1 LLLKKCWLSFAKR
14 QVERRERAAAVAGFR
29 LVPYPGPMDHNG
41 SDPSFRYI
49 DPSCLGPLNVAIAK
63 VNFSVR
69 CKEMPVLVETQHVS
83 YTPFLT
89 EKAVSGA
96 GSFIID
102 IVLNTKE
109 FPSTEALTEIFE
121 DCGSWAMFMN
131 GEEHYLVINPSLAGG
146 PESIV
151 RFNPRF
157 EKAVVYCG
165 DMNIVEVAGRK
176 MVRNPVAH
184 PVDQLLVMYMLADR
198 EGALIHSS
206 GIDFHGRGYMLSGR
220 SGAGKSTISR
230 RFVSAGHEVL
240 SDDRIVVRKIDGE
253 LRMFGTPWSGEA
265 GIAGNKDLPLH
276 GIFFLHQG
284 VENLIKKITP
294 AEAIERLIPVTSIP
308 WYDKSVLS
316 KVLTFCEEI
325 VSACPAYDLVFRRDI
340 DVTDVFEN
348 FIPK

>member
-1 LLLKKCWLSFAKR
+1 
-14 QVERRERAAAVAGFR
+14 
-29 LVPYPGPMDHNG
+29 MDHSG
-41 SDPSFRYI
+41 SGPSFRYS
-49 DPSCLGPLNVAIAK
+49 DPGCLGPLNIAIAK
-63 VNFSVR
+63 VNFSVH
-69 CKEMPVLVETQHVS
+69 CNDMPVLVETQHAS
-83 YTPFLT
+83 YAPFLT

-96 GSFIID
+96 GSLTID
-102 IVLNTKE
+102 VVLETKE

-131 GEEHYLVINPSLAGG
+131 GDEHYLVINPSLAGG

-165 DMNIVEVAGRK
+165 DMDIVEVAGKK
-176 MVRNPVAH
+176 MVRNPVTH

-220 SGAGKSTISR
+220 SGAGKSTLSR
-230 RFVSAGHEVL
+230 KFALAGHEVL

-276 GIFFLHQG
+276 GIFFLHHG

-316 KVLTFCEEI
+316 KILTFCEEI
-325 VSACPAYDLVFRRDI
+325 VSVCPAYDLVFRRDI
-340 DVTDVFEN
+340 DVRNVFEN
-348 FIPK
+348 LIPK

>member
-1 LLLKKCWLSFAKR
+1 MDRNGCGLSFR
-14 QVERRERAAAVAGFR
+14 
-29 LVPYPGPMDHNG
+29 HNDSG
-41 SDPSFRYI
+41 
-49 DPSCLGPLNVAIAK
+49 CLCPLNIAIAK
-63 VNFSVR
+63 VNFAVH
-69 CKEMPVLVETQHVS
+69 CNDMPVLVETQPAS

-89 EKAVSGA
+89 EKAVSGT
-96 GSFIID
+96 GSLTID
-102 IVLNTKE
+102 VVLNTKE

-121 DCGSWAMFMN
+121 DCGSWAMFRN
-131 GEEHYLVINPSLAGG
+131 GDEHYLVINPSLAGG
-146 PESIV
+146 PECIV

-165 DMNIVEVAGRK
+165 DMDIVEVAGKK
-176 MVRNPVAH
+176 MVRNPITYPA
-184 PVDQLLVMYMLADR
+184 DQLLLMYMLADR

-206 GIDFHGRGYMLSGR
+206 GVEFHDRGYMLSGR

-230 RFVSAGHEVL
+230 KFALAGHEVL

-276 GIFFLHQG
+276 GIFFLHHG
-284 VENLIKKITP
+284 EENLIKEIPPT
-294 AEAIERLIPVTSIP
+294 EAIEKLMPVTSIP
-308 WYDKSVLS
+308 WYDKSMLA

-325 VSACPAYDLVFRRDI
+325 VSACPAYDLFFRPDI
-340 DVTDVFEN
+340 NVKDAFEN